1 MPSDPNSSLKDIN
14 NPINRARQAAGLSV
28 SDLAVLLGADLST
41 TYTHCGGFKSPPA
54 WVENL
59 ILKEIKRYNDDN
71 KELAD
76 IVSKIT
82 SLELNKNTVN
92 TIPLV
97 RNVVKNF
104 ARRRKQITDANIIR
118 NFFQDYMR
126 KLKSL

>member
-1 MPSDPNSSLKDIN
+1 MPNSPSRYVGDIK
-14 NPINRARQAAGLSV
+14 NPINLARQAAGLSV
-28 SDLAVLLGADLST
+28 RDLAVLLGADPFT
-41 TYTHCGGFKSPPA
+41 TYAHCAGQKYPTE

-76 IVSKIT
+76 VVSKIT
-82 SLELNKNTVN
+82 SLELKPNTIN

-126 KLKSL
+126 NLKRL